1 MALDVSELALPVK
14 PGVYLF
20 KDSENRVLYV
30 GKADNIRTRVR
41 SGYKANNP
49 DREMI
54 PKLLEQSETVDYILV
69 NNSTEALILER
80 NLILEYLP
88 KWNSKLLDGSS
99 FPNIALTDES
109 VPRLMYTRKAPEGAT
124 LYGPFVSARSAKKVV
139 NLLRRQFKLR
149 DCPTLLENGCLSM
162 HLNLCSAP
170 CMNADGYDDQVK
182 AAMAVLD
189 GDAGVLIESLQE
201 EMDAHSKALDYERAA
216 RARDRIAAVQETL
229 SEQIISSRFYNDV
242 AAIGFANSGDFGIV
256 TVLHAEGTVQSQFEY
271 PVVHREN
278 AAESIERALVEHY
291 RSASPPRLLLVPEKI
306 GQTLEKWLCEERGS
320 KVEARVPKRGRFL
333 KLRGLADKNA
343 ESLLKR
349 SRHSG
354 NLEKKAADDGAR
366 LLGLEELENIVCVDM
381 SNAQGK
387 HRVGAFV
394 SLRNGRPSKKELRTY
409 RVRKA
414 EAEAPDDLSQM
425 EEVVERWLRHQE
437 DGWPSLLLLDGGELH
452 LSRIRDLLESH
463 GVWGRFAVAAL
474 AKREETLYVTGREPI
489 RLDREGRVFVAAR
502 DLAHR
507 TSNAFHRRSRSASSL
522 RDPLEDI
529 EGMGPKKLQSLLR
542 HFGGHQQV
550 KKASVEALAQAP
562 MIGREMAKRIR
573 EHLR

>member
-1 MALDVSELALPVK
+1 
-14 PGVYLF
+14 
-20 KDSENRVLYV
+20 
-30 GKADNIRTRVR
+30 
-41 SGYKANNP
+41 
-49 DREMI
+49 
-54 PKLLEQSETVDYILV
+54 
-69 NNSTEALILER
+69 
-80 NLILEYLP
+80 
-88 KWNSKLLDGSS
+88 
-99 FPNIALTDES
+99 
-109 VPRLMYTRKAPEGAT
+109 
-124 LYGPFVSARSAKKVV
+124 
-139 NLLRRQFKLR
+139 
-149 DCPTLLENGCLSM
+149 
-162 HLNLCSAP
+162 
-170 CMNADGYDDQVK
+170 
-182 AAMAVLD
+182 
-189 GDAGVLIESLQE
+189 
-201 EMDAHSKALDYERAA
+201 
-216 RARDRIAAVQETL
+216 
-229 SEQIISSRFYNDV
+229 
-242 AAIGFANSGDFGIV
+242 
-256 TVLHAEGTVQSQFEY
+256 
-271 PVVHREN
+271 VVHREN

-320 KVEARVPKRGRFL
+320 KVEARVPKRGQFL

-381 SNAQGK
+381 SNTQGK